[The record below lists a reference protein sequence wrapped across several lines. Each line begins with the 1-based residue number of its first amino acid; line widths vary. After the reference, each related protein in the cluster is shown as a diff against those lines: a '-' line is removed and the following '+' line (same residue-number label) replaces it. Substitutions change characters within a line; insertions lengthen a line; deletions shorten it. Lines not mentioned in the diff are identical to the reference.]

1 MCSIILGDR
10 FFFIFCLLIF
20 AEIFIFY
27 KKKNFIHQLL
37 RTYQDLFRVLISKQN
52 EEIKQKLILKFS
64 IKLFL
69 YSLTIIVLL
78 LAIFFIFYILNK
90 LAPNFID
97 IFFNI
102 GDIVFFCIFDCVL
115 FCKKI
120 NEQLSVIF
128 KSITQSLFK

>member
-1 MCSIILGDR
+1 MIG
-10 FFFIFCLLIF
+10 FFFYFFVLLIF
-20 AEIFIFY
+20 AEIFIFI

-102 GDIVFFCIFDCVL
+102 GILFSFVFLIVYYFARR
-115 FCKKI
+115 
-120 NEQLSVIF
+120 
-128 KSITQSLFK
+128 

>member
-1 MCSIILGDR
+1 MIG
-10 FFFIFCLLIF
+10 FFFYFFVLLIF
-20 AEIFIFY
+20 AEIFIFI

-97 IFFNI
+97 IFFSI
-102 GDIVFFCIFDCVL
+102 LGILFSFVFLIVYYFVRR
-115 FCKKI
+115 
-120 NEQLSVIF
+120 
-128 KSITQSLFK
+128 